1 MRAVSPSLG
10 SHLEGGGEG
19 TFWHDRPRHGG
30 GLDTKCDTGGSL
42 RESPEQK
49 AMRIAVT
56 GASGLVGQA
65 LVRHLES
72 GGHEM
77 LRLVRRAPRAKG
89 ELHWDPDRNEI
100 DGSSLEGVDAVVHL
114 AGESIAERR
123 WTAAKKVRLQTS
135 RIGPTRLL
143 AQTLAG
149 LACKPM
155 VLVSASAVGYYG
167 NRGADWLDETSPP
180 GADFLARLCVDWER
194 ATESAARAGI
204 RVVNLRTGLVLSPH
218 GGALAKMLPLFRAGL
233 GGILGPG
240 TQYVSWIAIDDLV
253 GAIGHALANPAV
265 DGPLNA
271 VAPTP
276 VTNLDLTKTLGRV
289 LGRPTVAR
297 VPAFALHL
305 AFGELAGATLLASQ
319 RVRPQRLLA
328 TGYRFGFPEL
338 PAALRHVLGTSSGGH
353 AGSPTRA

>member
-1 MRAVSPSLG
+1 
-10 SHLEGGGEG
+10 
-19 TFWHDRPRHGG
+19 
-30 GLDTKCDTGGSL
+30 
-42 RESPEQK
+42 
-49 AMRIAVT
+49 MRIAVT

-72 GGHEM
+72 GGHEV
-77 LRLVRRAPRAKG
+77 LRDWSGERRAPRASCIGTPTGTRSTGRASKASTPSCTSPG
-89 ELHWDPDRNEI
+89 RTSPQ
-100 DGSSLEGVDAVVHL
+100 G
-114 AGESIAERR
+114 R

-149 LACKPM
+149 LACKPT

-180 GADFLARLCVDWER
+180 GADFLARLCVDWEK

-204 RVVNLRTGLVLSPH
+204 RVVNLRTGLVLSPR

-271 VAPTP
+271 VAPAP
-276 VTNLDLTKTLGRV
+276 VTNLELTKTLGRV

-297 VPAFALHL
+297 VPAFALRL
-305 AFGELAGATLLASQ
+305 AFGELADATLLASQ

-338 PAALRHVLGTSSGGH
+338 RPRCATCSDHPRARARHGRDADHWPNPEPGPPRT
-353 AGSPTRA
+353 